1 MGLSLTDKNKRIINV
16 CASVMLVLLLATTIG
31 GAVMTKKAKKE
42 TNRVSKE
49 KEDVAKALNVAR
61 DSLNTAKGDLVDLQ
75 TVCFALKSNVDSLG
89 NVVTARADSIAGL
102 ERDLQSC
109 RNSGVQRSSSAGR
122 VSAQSRQRNSN
133 SNTVVISDTCCNNGV
148 NVRLNSSTN
157 SGDIIVNA
165 RTGSTS
171 VVLENNSSNSGTIVV
186 GNNNVVNV
194 YNGALGPNDTLVRS
208 ANVSAR
214 DTGANARR
222 SNDSIVCTVRWVQTM
237 ARVR

>member
-1 MGLSLTDKNKRIINV
+1 MALSLTDKNKRTINV

-31 GAVMTKKAKKE
+31 GAVMAKKAKKE
-42 TNRVSKE
+42 TDRVAKE
-49 KEDVAKALNVAR
+49 KEDVANALNVAR
-61 DSLNTAKGDLVDLQ
+61 DSLNTATGDLVDLQ
-75 TVCFALKSNVDSLG
+75 TVCFALKSNVDSLD

-102 ERDLQSC
+102 KRDLQSC
-109 RNSGVQRSSSAGR
+109 RNSRVQRSSSAGR

-133 SNTVVISDTCCNNGV
+133 SNSVVISDTCRNNGV

-165 RTGSTS
+165 GTGSRS

-208 ANVSAR
+208 AN
-214 DTGANARR
+214 ARR